1 MRIGVLLKTALFAG
15 FLAAVVYSLVQAV
28 SVVPLILEAEKFE
41 VAETGASQQGATT
54 AKAADSVALA
64 PDNGEAWAPAD
75 GLERSLYT
83 FFANLVAGI
92 GFGLLLAAA
101 IALSRRQIDGPR
113 GLLWGLA
120 GFAVFHM
127 APALGLPPELPGS
140 QAAELELRQVWWI
153 ATVAATAVGLGLIVM
168 MPQAAFKIIGLAILV
183 IPHIVGAP
191 HPDGGAGAAPPELA
205 AKFAVLSLAAS
216 AVFWLVL
223 GWSSGFLYRRLSGA
237 A

>member
-1 MRIGVLLKTALFAG
+1 MRIGVLFKTALFAG
-15 FLAAVVYSLVQAV
+15 FLAAVVCSVVQAI

-41 VAETGASQQGATT
+41 VADTGASHHGAAATQAANSEAT
-54 AKAADSVALA
+54 AHHDDDV
-64 PDNGEAWAPAD
+64 WAPAD
-75 GLERSLYT
+75 GLERTLYT

-101 IALSRRQIDGPR
+101 IAVSRQQIDGPR

-120 GFAVFHM
+120 GFSVFHL

-140 QAAELELRQVWWI
+140 LAADLELRQVWWA
-153 ATVAATAVGLGLIVM
+153 ATVAATAVGLVLIVF
-168 MPQAAFKIIGLAILV
+168 MPQVALKIVGLAILL

-205 AKFAVLSLAAS
+205 AKFAVLSLAVS
-216 AVFWLVL
+216 AAFWLVL
-223 GWSSGFLYRRLSGA
+223 GWSSGVFYRRFSA